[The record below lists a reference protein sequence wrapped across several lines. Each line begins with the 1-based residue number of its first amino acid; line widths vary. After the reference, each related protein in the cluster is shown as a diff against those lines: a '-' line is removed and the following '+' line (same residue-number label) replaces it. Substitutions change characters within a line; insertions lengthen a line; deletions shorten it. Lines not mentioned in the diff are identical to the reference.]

1 MVRISCNFCLHMSDS
16 AFCTRNFLVLLCGCD
31 FPSIFVFAVQFEIT
45 DPILNS
51 FLSPIGFSV
60 TDLIKERAKDPT
72 WQDILARMTPL
83 QYALVLQAVQNTS
96 KTPEIAKVIAK
107 LVSKANKFQCDH
119 VVEFLKNVD
128 GWYRTSIAESLLPY
142 CNDLTTQNKGKVLA
156 VLSDWD
162 GCWRDSTTR
171 TMIQGL
177 LDGTWCTPT
186 S

>member
-1 MVRISCNFCLHMSDS
+1 MFDS

-31 FPSIFVFAVQFEIT
+31 FPSIFVFVVQFEIAG
-45 DPILNS
+45 PMLNS
-51 FLSPIGFSV
+51 VLSPISFSV
-60 TDLIKERAKDPT
+60 TNLIKERAKDPT
-72 WQDILARMTPL
+72 WQSILSRLTPL
-83 QYALVLQAVQNTS
+83 QYALVLQAVLYTS
-96 KTPEIAKVIAK
+96 QTPDIAEVITK
-107 LVSKANKFQCDH
+107 LVFKANKFQCDH

-128 GWYRTSIAESLLPY
+128 GWYRTSIAEKLLPY